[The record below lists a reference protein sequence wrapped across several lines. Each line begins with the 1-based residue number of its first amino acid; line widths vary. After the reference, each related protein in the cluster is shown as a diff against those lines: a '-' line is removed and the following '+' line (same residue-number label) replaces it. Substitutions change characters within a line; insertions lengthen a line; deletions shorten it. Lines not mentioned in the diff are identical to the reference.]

1 MKKNEPQSEIL
12 IWAIARK
19 TLSVLSGFMSGFH
32 CICHLLCDYQ
42 LDLGKCEAVG
52 FILCSLLLCMHQGS
66 SSFPWVKLES
76 QRVVSLWREKD
87 YSFLQSHMSGYV
99 GEKGGNK
106 TENKQICFFS
116 PSTSCSLLG
125 YRWERQ
131 LVFRSKLT
139 MHTAFDRKDNAHPA
153 EITALGISKWVSL
166 KRLPDAFLGIVGR
179 CSMKQTAFLA

>member
-1 MKKNEPQSEIL
+1 MK
-12 IWAIARK
+12 
-19 TLSVLSGFMSGFH
+19 
-32 CICHLLCDYQ
+32 
-42 LDLGKCEAVG
+42 LD
-52 FILCSLLLCMHQGS
+52 
-66 SSFPWVKLES
+66 S

-99 GEKGGNK
+99 GEEGGNK
-106 TENKQICFFS
+106 NENKQICFFS

-153 EITALGISKWVSL
+153 EITALGISK
-166 KRLPDAFLGIVGR
+166 
-179 CSMKQTAFLA
+179 